1 VSAPALL
8 ANTPA
13 ARATDPDTSHQAAA
27 EITADGTRA
36 AQQQR
41 TLDGVTRYPGLT
53 SRELAQRLGMDRH
66 AIARRLPELEAADL
80 VQKDQVRRCSIG
92 GRSAVTWR
100 TASPAPQLFTTTTG
114 NPQE

>member
-8 ANTPA
+8 ANPPA
-13 ARATDPDTSHQAAA
+13 ARATDPATSHQAAA

-41 TLDGVTRYPGLT
+41 VLDGVVRCPGLT

-66 AIARRLPELEAADL
+66 AVARRLPELEGVDL
-80 VQKDQVRRCSIG
+80 VQKGPVRRCSIG
-92 GRSAVTWR
+92 ERAAVTW
-100 TASPAPQLFTTTTG
+100 APFVAPVTTTEG
-114 NPQE
+114 E